1 MESNT
6 DSDYDSSQ
14 IRVLEGLEGVKERP
28 GMYIGN
34 TDERGLHHLVHEVV
48 DNSIDEA
55 MIGEC
60 DEIDVTLREDGGVTV
75 EDNGRGIPVETNGD
89 NDGISTLT
97 LIMTELHAGGKFDN
111 AAYEQSG
118 GLHGVGVSVVNAL
131 SRRLVAEVKRDGYVW
146 KQSFENGKPVS
157 NVEKVREKREEESTG
172 TRITFWPIK
181 EKENGEE
188 LFETVE
194 FSFDQLK
201 NRFRELAFLNPEIAI
216 TITDEKNNVSS
227 EFKYDGGIREF
238 VEFLNEEKN
247 TLHSEP
253 VYVSGEEDGIRV
265 EIAMQAT
272 DSIQESIHSFV
283 NNINTSEGGTH
294 MTGLKTSLT
303 RVVNSYA
310 DENNLLNGLESLN
323 GSDIREG
330 LTLVLSVKHPD
341 PQFEGQTKKK
351 LGNREVRG
359 VVSGVVHDK
368 LQTVF
373 IEQPQIADSIVQK
386 AVQAAKARQ
395 AAEKA
400 KEVTRRDTALNTT
413 TLPGKLA
420 DCQNTDPR
428 ESELVIV
435 EGDSAGGCFTG
446 DTEMAL
452 ASGRSITFEELVEEN
467 QDGENHYCYTVDD
480 GRIHLQ
486 EIANPRKTR
495 EDADLVQ
502 VTISNGET
510 IECTPDHKFMLCD
523 GEYREAQN
531 LKNGDSL
538 MPLYWRESDSDEEE
552 ITIDEHERVKTFIMN
567 ALEAS
572 ESYNHSVES
581 VETLNKTASVYDIE
595 VPETHN
601 FALDSGVFV
610 HNSAKQGRDR
620 EFQAILPLSGKILN
634 VEKNRQE
641 KILQH
646 EHISQIIEAIGAGVS
661 SEFDIEKS
669 RYGSIILCLD
679 ADSDGSHIRTL
690 LLTFFYRYMRPLV
703 ENGCIYAAQP
713 PLYRIKCGTETYDAM
728 TENDRERII
737 EEKCNGSAS
746 NVQRFKGLGEMNPTQ
761 LWETTL
767 NPENRRLK
775 KITLEDTAMADKMF
789 SVLMGEQVPPRKQ
802 FIKENANEVDWIDI

>member
-1 MESNT
+1 MDSNE
-6 DSDYDSSQ
+6 DSGYSSEQ
-14 IRVLEGLEGVKERP
+14 IRVLEGLEAVRERP

-34 TDERGLHHLVHEVV
+34 TDEKGLHHLVHEVV

-55 MIGEC
+55 MNGLC
-60 DEIDVTLREDGGVTV
+60 DTIDVTLRKDGGVTV
-75 EDNGRGIPVETNGD
+75 EDNGRGVPVAKSEKH
-89 NDGISTLT
+89 DGLSTLT
-97 LIMTELHAGGKFDN
+97 VIMTELHAGGKFDN
-111 AAYEQSG
+111 KAYEQSG

-131 SRRLVAEVKRDGYVW
+131 SRRLVAQVNRDGYVYR
-146 KQSFENGKPVS
+146 QTFEYGEPKS
-157 NVEKVREKREEESTG
+157 DVEQVREMESDESTG
-172 TRITFWPIK
+172 TRITFWPIE
-181 EKENGEE
+181 EKENGQE
-188 LFETVE
+188 LFETVD
-194 FSFDQLK
+194 FSFDRLEK
-201 NRFRELAFLNPEIAI
+201 RFRELAFLNPGVGIS
-216 TITDEKNNVSS
+216 ITDNNIDSSS

-238 VEFLNEEKN
+238 VEYLNEEKSL
-247 TLHSEP
+247 LHEEP
-253 VYVSGEEDGIRV
+253 IYIDGEDENIEV
-265 EIAMQAT
+265 AIAMQAT
-272 DSIQESIHSFV
+272 ESIQESIHSFV

-294 MTGLKTSLT
+294 MTGLKTALT

-310 DENNLLNGLESLN
+310 EDNDLLEGLDSLK

-330 LTLVLSVKHPD
+330 LTSVISVRHPD

-359 VVSGVVHDK
+359 VVSGVIHDK
-368 LQTVF
+368 LDTFF
-373 IEQPQIADSIVQK
+373 IENPQIADAIIQK

-400 KEVTRRDTALNTT
+400 KEVTRRDNALNTT

-420 DCQNTDPR
+420 DCQNTEPR
-428 ESELVIV
+428 GSELVIV

-446 DTEMAL
+446 DTEVAL
-452 ASGRSITFEELVEEN
+452 ASGRSITFEELIEEN
-467 QDGENHYCYTVDD
+467 QNGENHYCYTVDD
-480 GRIHLQ
+480 GRIQPQ
-486 EIANPRKTR
+486 EIANPRMTR
-495 EDADLVQ
+495 ENADLVQ
-502 VTISNGET
+502 VTLSNGET
-510 IECTPDHKFMLCD
+510 IECTPDHEFMLRD

-531 LKNGDSL
+531 LGNGESL
-538 MPLYWRESDSDEEE
+538 MPLYWRESYEGEIPVDEY
-552 ITIDEHERVKTFIMN
+552 DRVKTFIMN

-572 ESYNHSVES
+572 ESHDHSVES
-581 VETLNKTASVYDIE
+581 VETLNKTANVYDIE

-601 FALDSGVFV
+601 FALESGVFV

-641 KILQH
+641 KILEH
-646 EHISQIIEAIGAGVS
+646 EQISQIIEAIGAGVG
-661 SEFDIEKS
+661 SEFDIEES
-669 RYGSIILCLD
+669 RYSSIILCLD

-703 ENGCIYAAQP
+703 ENGCVYAAQP

-728 TENDRERII
+728 TQDDREQIVS
-737 EEKCNGSAS
+737 ENCNGSAD

-775 KITLEDTAMADKMF
+775 KISVTDTAMADKMF

-802 FIKENANEVDWIDI
+802 FIKENASEVEWIDI